1 MSEHNPYYP
10 LFLNLSGKKCTVLG
24 GGQVALRKV
33 TSLLKYFAMV
43 TVISPRLC
51 AGLRKLADDGKIK
64 VISRP
69 YRAGDLDGAVVAIV
83 ATSSDAVNNA
93 ATAEAREKKVP
104 VNVVDNPGLSDFI
117 VPSIVRRGNLTLAV
131 STAGSSPALA
141 RRIRRKLEQEF
152 GTEYATLTRLVAEVR
167 ASLKKRKIKVSSMD
181 WQDALDLDT
190 LIGQLKQG
198 QAGKTRE
205 TLLASLIKS
214 KNKQRL

>member
-1 MSEHNPYYP
+1 
-10 LFLNLSGKKCTVLG
+10 
-24 GGQVALRKV
+24 
-33 TSLLKYFAMV
+33 
-43 TVISPRLC
+43 
-51 AGLRKLADDGKIK
+51 
-64 VISRP
+64 
-69 YRAGDLDGAVVAIV
+69 VAIV